1 MALPKRPLASTL
13 FLLLSLGC
21 LLLSTVIG
29 ADTVYIKGYGI
40 DGKTRELDVNRYPA
54 LFTRDFDDCLGGQ
67 SLFNVTKFDAAYYA
81 DNLTVLFHLD
91 GTTNIRKESL
101 VRTCSGTCPDA
112 ERLLSDHIAV
122 HISVEAYGENR
133 FNLTYDPCKANIAS
147 MCPLNATVPVTAFA
161 VIPISPNDVR
171 GIPSIALGIPDLEG
185 FARLQIFANSTQT
198 EIGCFQAV
206 FTNGNTFSQPQS
218 VGVVMGI
225 LTFFAVVASFMTAIY
240 GISIPH
246 MRMHYAH
253 SFAVLVIFETFQSIF
268 FSGALSVN
276 WPSVL
281 PAWWSNFAWSAGM
294 FANDQLVR
302 SISSFTGTNAD
313 ISQVGGAG
321 SVPINNG
328 GGLTQQIYGRSL
340 PGPMTIERHDAPA
353 LARRATH
360 NASDPYDYTWNGGP
374 RIPGMPMPGT
384 WPGFGGTLSAV
395 NIPPAEAFLVGL
407 IWFLVIF
414 GGMAV
419 LIVLAKLILDLLV
432 KTKAIKTDG
441 FDYFRSHLGGYLVS
455 ALLRTLLIGFFT
467 MMTLALF
474 QFSARGPAGPTA
486 VAAIVFV
493 IFLAGLGGITAYACY
508 FRLRDGKFEVGPDT
522 VRLERGT
529 IFKKVPFVVTT
540 RASQLGEQ
548 ETADRRYLL
557 GTIPFFRI
565 KFTENDPNRAPVH
578 QDEAFIKRFGWLAAR
593 YRRSRWW
600 FFAVYVG
607 YLFVRA
613 CFVGGAVRSP
623 LAQVYGLFIFE
634 ILALLVIIKMNPFE
648 GNRNT
653 AIAIWML
660 SISKIV
666 TTGLSIAF
674 LPDFNLNRIVATVLG
689 AIIIVVQG
697 FLAVAVLILIALGM
711 ISSWMSLS
719 RNREKFPG
727 LLEQSRIR
735 YFEHIDA
742 RAGDLP
748 PPPKKKKEKKKKEE
762 EKQPEPIQPYFN
774 VRDVRRA
781 PKIEDET
788 AIPEGLEP
796 AGPPGLSSAA
806 ASIRRSR
813 ANSASSRCSV
823 ASIPRPNRAHRT
835 SWSSKDFAQWDAEMS
850 RGDSAR
856 TSRGSSLRLSG
867 LANRDSHGTHTPT
880 RRPPMTPME
889 ESFEDPMLD
898 IPPNIM
904 ESTPRTGSSLGEAE
918 EAKKSEG
925 LAEEPSP
932 VTPLTASSHEESNGE
947 KTETDVADR
956 NPEAGPQKDEPG
968 AAAHEE
974 AEDVKVAS
982 TTQ

>member
-1 MALPKRPLASTL
+1 MALPTRPLASTL
-13 FLLLSLGC
+13 FVLLSLGC
-21 LLLSTVIG
+21 LLLSTVLG

-40 DGKTRELDVNRYPA
+40 DGKERELDVNRYPA
-54 LFTRDFDDCLGGQ
+54 LYTRDFDDCLGGE

-101 VRTCSGTCPDA
+101 V
-112 ERLLSDHIAV
+112 LHIA
-122 HISVEAYGENR
+122 VEAYGENR

-147 MCPLNATVPVTAFA
+147 LCPLNATVPVTAFA

-185 FARLQIFANSTQT
+185 FARLRIFANSTQT

-206 FTNGNTFSQPQS
+206 MTNGNSFSQPQS

-225 LTFFAVVASFMTAIY
+225 LTVFAVVASFMTAIY
-240 GISIPH
+240 GVSIAH
-246 MRMHYAH
+246 MRMHYAN

-268 FSGALSVN
+268 FSGTLSVN

-340 PGPMTIERHDAPA
+340 TELMTIDRHDAPA

-419 LIVLAKLILDLLV
+419 LIVLAKLTLDLLV
-432 KTKAIKTDG
+432 KLKAIKTDG
-441 FDYFRSHLGGYLVS
+441 FDYFRSHVGGYLVS
-455 ALLRTLLIGFFT
+455 TLLRTLLIGFFA
-467 MMTLALF
+467 MMTLAMF

-529 IFKKVPFVVTT
+529 IFKKVPFLATT
-540 RASQLGEQ
+540 RESQLGER
-548 ETADRRYLL
+548 ETADRRYLV

-565 KFTENDPNRAPVH
+565 KFTDHDPNRTPVH

-634 ILALLVIIKMNPFE
+634 ILALLIIIKMNPFE

-653 AIAIWML
+653 AIAVWML
-660 SISKIV
+660 SISKII

-674 LPDFNLNRIVATVLG
+674 LPDFNINRIVATVLG
-689 AIIIVVQG
+689 VIIIVVQG
-697 FLAVAVLILIALGM
+697 FLAVAVLILIGLGM
-711 ISSWMSLS
+711 LSSWMSLS

-727 LLEQSRIR
+727 LLEQSRVR

-748 PPPKKKKEKKKKEE
+748 PPPKTKEKKKKKGEK
-762 EKQPEPIQPYFN
+762 EKQPEPSQPYFN

-781 PKIEDET
+781 PKIEDESAT
-788 AIPEGLEP
+788 AEGVLEP
-796 AGPPGLSSAA
+796 PGPPGLSSAA

-823 ASIPRPNRAHRT
+823 ASVSRPGRPHRT
-835 SWSSKDFAQWDAEMS
+835 SWSTKDVAQWDAEMS

-898 IPPNIM
+898 IPPNIA
-904 ESTPRTGSSLGEAE
+904 ESTSRTGSSLGESE
-918 EAKKSEG
+918 EARKKENMT
-925 LAEEPSP
+925 EERPP
-932 VTPLTASSHEESNGE
+932 VTPLTASSHEESKGE
-947 KTETDVADR
+947 TLETDTADTDPETNAQRDEPDTGAPQKTEDGT
-956 NPEAGPQKDEPG
+956 K
-968 AAAHEE
+968 
-974 AEDVKVAS
+974 AS

>member
-13 FLLLSLGC
+13 FFLLSLGC
-21 LLLSTVIG
+21 LLLSTVTG

-419 LIVLAKLILDLLV
+419 LIVLAKLILDLLI

-529 IFKKVPFVVTT
+529 IFKKVPFVATT

-613 CFVGGAVRSP
+613 CFIGGAVRSP

-689 AIIIVVQG
+689 VIIIVVQG

-748 PPPKKKKEKKKKEE
+748 PPPKKTKEKKKKEE

-796 AGPPGLSSAA
+796 PGPPGLSSAA